1 MDEKRLTIQ
10 LKIKAALACWFIFSL
25 IYNGSAYY
33 ASNLEVVPSF
43 VFSFERYI
51 PFIPWMI
58 IPYMSSGLF
67 FLSLCFLCRTR
78 SQLMVYLKRVVLLTV
93 ASGIFFILI
102 PLQFSYSKPIVNTF
116 PLYYFFDFLKTW
128 DSPFNQAPSLHI
140 GYACLFWSVLKER
153 LSGVV
158 KFIFGFWLILLG
170 ISTLTIYQHH
180 FIDVITALILVQ
192 IVLILTFPSKKLATY
207 RNQYIACFYYLFSFI
222 VCLLA
227 SLCYELNLIYCFVA
241 VWVSIMVFM
250 VGLQYQYNRHHFLK
264 DKHGHISILKK
275 IFYFPYQFSYY
286 LIWHFFRKKQEK
298 ILLEILPNMFI
309 TARLT
314 NKEIIA
320 CQISKKDYVYDLSA
334 ELEENRIIRE
344 QCLYYSFPI
353 LDIGVASI
361 VDLENLVSKIAV
373 AYEQRCPETRV
384 IIHCTMGYSRS
395 TLVGVLLLKKIL
407 YLNINQ
413 SIALMQEKNK
423 NSILHA
429 ASIDL
434 LK

>member
-1 MDEKRLTIQ
+1 
-10 LKIKAALACWFIFSL
+10 
-25 IYNGSAYY
+25 
-33 ASNLEVVPSF
+33 
-43 VFSFERYI
+43 
-51 PFIPWMI
+51 
-58 IPYMSSGLF
+58 
-67 FLSLCFLCRTR
+67 
-78 SQLMVYLKRVVLLTV
+78 
-93 ASGIFFILI
+93 
-102 PLQFSYSKPIVNTF
+102 
-116 PLYYFFDFLKTW
+116 
-128 DSPFNQAPSLHI
+128 
-140 GYACLFWSVLKER
+140 
-153 LSGVV
+153 
-158 KFIFGFWLILLG
+158 
-170 ISTLTIYQHH
+170 
-180 FIDVITALILVQ
+180 
-192 IVLILTFPSKKLATY
+192 
-207 RNQYIACFYYLFSFI
+207 
-222 VCLLA
+222 
-227 SLCYELNLIYCFVA
+227 
-241 VWVSIMVFM
+241 
-250 VGLQYQYNRHHFLK
+250 
-264 DKHGHISILKK
+264 
-275 IFYFPYQFSYY
+275 
-286 LIWHFFRKKQEK
+286 
-298 ILLEILPNMFI
+298 MFI